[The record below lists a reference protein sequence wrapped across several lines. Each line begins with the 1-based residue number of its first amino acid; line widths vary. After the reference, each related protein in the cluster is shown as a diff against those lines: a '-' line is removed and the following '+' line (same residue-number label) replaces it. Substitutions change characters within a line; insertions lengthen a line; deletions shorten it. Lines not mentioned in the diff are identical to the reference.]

1 MDEAATRGAQVY
13 QMASQLAPLA
23 RAHWRARCAAAEYQT
38 ASDPAV
44 YAAVKLQEF
53 ATDVERTLGERRA
66 DLLVFRESFALYV
79 AKGL

>member
-1 MDEAATRGAQVY
+1 MAA
-13 QMASQLAPLA
+13 QLAPLA
-23 RAHWRARCAAAEYQT
+23 RAHWRARCIPAEYNS

-53 ATDVERTLGERRA
+53 ATDVENTLGERRA

-79 AKGL
+79 SKGL